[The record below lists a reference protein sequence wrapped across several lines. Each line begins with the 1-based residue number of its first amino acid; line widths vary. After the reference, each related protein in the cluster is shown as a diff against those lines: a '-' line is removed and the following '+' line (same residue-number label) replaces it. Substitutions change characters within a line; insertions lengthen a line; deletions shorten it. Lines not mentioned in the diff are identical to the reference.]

1 MVKSREQFTEDVQI
15 GNAWEARLWEELS
28 KYLPT
33 LTPPQRA
40 VSEDGLAVGGF
51 QYTPDTQL
59 PPMCSPSAATACSTL
74 PCSRSENGVQDDV
87 AGS

>member
-15 GNAWEARLWEELS
+15 GNAWEPRLWGELS

-40 VSEDGLAVGGF
+40 VLEDGSAVSGF

-59 PPMCSPSAATACSTL
+59 TTMCSPSVATGCSTL
-74 PCSRSENGVQDDV
+74 PCSRSENGVRADV